1 MAGETESSLNPEA
14 KAIIQQD
21 FGNFNKLIKSGRR
34 TPGHPGYGAD
44 YEQYDYGMGYDGIQY
59 RPYMRLDASIG
70 RTSDG
75 LIWFGE
81 NGDTHE
87 RKTPYASPEDYIGIR
102 DDYDSLKAFMEKR
115 LDAGKIDTSFGGHG
129 GEDCETNPAV
139 YIYFLHDGSS
149 HEPFKRNV
157 ERAVL
162 ELTRDELALD
172 LTNLDPQEARR
183 RVEHVFDFE
192 YGGDIEKYFAFLDGY
207 LHGGEIEGRT
217 DYIRIAESN
226 PDLRAR
232 VIAEL
237 IATQRLTT
245 EQEYAEVVNHSTLA
259 NSRKYG
265 WYKKAQEEGRLGT
278 LTHFSELSPETKALL
293 KEDILER
300 ETADYISDKSTDK
313 YNRLTSLLE
322 TVISI
327 GAPDNPLTELL
338 PELRAA
344 VESGKYSDI
353 PDMKIGAFQVNVEN
367 HLLMALSALQSGTE
381 LRGFWQDRIATD
393 PNKFRVLTA
402 LEGILRMGADV
413 TERQAEIPGILAVLS
428 SRGEVLDKATG
439 KMDGPYFDRM
449 GFAFYI
455 TQQLKRST
463 YANYPFMHLEQD
475 ASYLDVLTNQQVAKG
490 RYIYRFDRYTKDGAT
505 GGKITYDA
513 TTNSFLGDEQYAD
526 TVRATID
533 DDRHGLAVGKDVDM
547 ETLIGRII
555 ANPEDTKL
563 IEGLGPEAIGS
574 IEGVMRLNSF
584 DFTFLFDPKTQKLS
598 LSRKHVRIPADRGNF
613 TWKGRQPKIS
623 EAKTKTP
630 TSDLIDLDTLGAEID
645 KRAQKKE
652 DGGTVY
658 DAEIYLKGKVSV
670 KLEKPIVA
678 ILTGRLVN
686 TDQDLVS

>member
-1 MAGETESSLNPEA
+1 MSTQKETEISPEGL
-14 KAIIQQD
+14 AIIQQD
-21 FGNFNKLIKSGRR
+21 FGQFNKLITSGRR
-34 TPGHPGYGAD
+34 TPGSPSYRAD
-44 YEQYDYGMGYDGIQY
+44 HEQYDYGMGYDGIQY
-59 RPYMRLDASIG
+59 RPFMRLEDALQ
-70 RTSDG
+70 RPSDG

-102 DDYDSLKAFMEKR
+102 DDYDSLKGFMEKR
-115 LDAGKIDTSFGGHG
+115 LDSGKIDTSFGGHG
-129 GEDCETNPAV
+129 GEDCETSPAV
-139 YIYFLHDGSS
+139 YIHFLHQGSS
-149 HEPFKRNV
+149 HEPFRRNV
-157 ERAVL
+157 ERAIV

-172 LTNLDPQEARR
+172 LGDIDPQEARR

-192 YGGDIEKYFAFLDGY
+192 HGGDIEKYFAFLDGY
-207 LHGGEIEGRT
+207 IHGGEIEGRI
-217 DYIRIAESN
+217 DYIRMAESN

-232 VIAEL
+232 IIAEL
-237 IATQRLTT
+237 TATQRPIT

-300 ETADYISDKSTDK
+300 ETTTYLSDRSTDK

-322 TVISI
+322 MVISI
-327 GAPDNPLTELL
+327 GTPNGPLAELL
-338 PELRAA
+338 PELKTA
-344 VESGKYSDI
+344 VESGKYHDV

-367 HLLMALSALQSGTE
+367 HLLMALSALQSGIE
-381 LRGFWQDRIATD
+381 LREFWQDRIATD

-413 TERQAEIPGILAVLS
+413 TERQAEIPGILAALS

-475 ASYLDVLTNQQVAKG
+475 ASYLDVMTNQQVSEG
-490 RYIYRFDRYTKDGAT
+490 RYTYRFDRYTKDGAT
-505 GGKITYDA
+505 GGKIIYDA
-513 TTNSFLGDEQYAD
+513 TANSFMGDEQFAD
-526 TVRATID
+526 SVIATID

-547 ETLIGRII
+547 ETLIGRVIT
-555 ANPEDTKL
+555 NPEDARL
-563 IEGLGPEAIGS
+563 IEGLEPEAIGS
-574 IEGVMRLNSF
+574 IEGVMRLNGF
-584 DFTFLFDPKTQKLS
+584 DFTFLFDPNTQKLS
-598 LSRKHVRIPADRGNF
+598 LSRKHVRIPADWGNF
-613 TWKGRQPKIS
+613 TWKGRQPRIN

-630 TSDLIDLDTLGAEID
+630 TSDLVDLDTLGKEIND
-645 KRAQKKE
+645 RARKKE
-652 DGGTVY
+652 DERTIY
-658 DAEIYLKGKVSV
+658 DAEIYLKGKVSG

-678 ILTGRLVN
+678 ILTGRLAN
-686 TDQDLVS
+686 TSEDLVA